1 MADASRACGTRLFW
15 LALTASV
22 LACGGDLH
30 STADAADSGRGDD
43 DTASPSDAAP
53 DGGAPDAES
62 PYHALGDE
70 TRWSIFDTTTVNP
83 AAQGFLGAAF
93 DGRYVYLAP
102 NVNNA
107 KGYDGIVTRYD
118 TQSPFDSPPAWA
130 TFDTTTVDA
139 RARGFAGASYDGRYL
154 YLVPDYNVA
163 PDGIVARY
171 DVQAP
176 FTASTS
182 WSTFDVATVDPA
194 ATGFLGAAFDGRF
207 MYFSPYAET
216 TVARFDTQA
225 SLGAAASWS
234 TYDAGAIGVRGTEFF
249 GAVYDGRDVYF
260 VPYATGYSG
269 LITRYDAA
277 GPFTSGASWSSYDLS
292 ALDPSAKGFR
302 GGAYDGRYLY
312 LVPNEYDVA
321 ARFDT
326 QGPLASAASWTMFD
340 PTTVDPLAKGFCG
353 AGFDGRYVYLVP
365 FADGHGSLLTRY
377 DTQLAFAGAAAWST
391 FDTTTLGAGVE
402 GFCGAAFD
410 GRYLYLVPAYGGV
423 VARFDARTPPAMPKG
438 FSGSF
443 L

>member
-1 MADASRACGTRLFW
+1 
-15 LALTASV
+15 
-22 LACGGDLH
+22 
-30 STADAADSGRGDD
+30 
-43 DTASPSDAAP
+43 
-53 DGGAPDAES
+53 
-62 PYHALGDE
+62 
-70 TRWSIFDTTTVNP
+70 
-83 AAQGFLGAAF
+83 
-93 DGRYVYLAP
+93 
-102 NVNNA
+102 
-107 KGYDGIVTRYD
+107 
-118 TQSPFDSPPAWA
+118 
-130 TFDTTTVDA
+130 
-139 RARGFAGASYDGRYL
+139 
-154 YLVPDYNVA
+154 
-163 PDGIVARY
+163 
-171 DVQAP
+171 
-176 FTASTS
+176 
-182 WSTFDVATVDPA
+182 
-194 ATGFLGAAFDGRF
+194 
-207 MYFSPYAET
+207 YAET

-365 FADGHGSLLTRY
+365 FADGHG
-377 DTQLAFAGAAAWST
+377 
-391 FDTTTLGAGVE
+391 
-402 GFCGAAFD
+402 
-410 GRYLYLVPAYGGV
+410 
-423 VARFDARTPPAMPKG
+423 
-438 FSGSF
+438 
-443 L
+443 